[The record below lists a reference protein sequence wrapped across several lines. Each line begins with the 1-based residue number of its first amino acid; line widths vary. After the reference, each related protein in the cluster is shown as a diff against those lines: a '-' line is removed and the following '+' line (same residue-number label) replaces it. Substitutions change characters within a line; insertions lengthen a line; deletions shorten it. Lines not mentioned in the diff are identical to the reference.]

1 MSKHWRVVK
10 NIVEVQEGA
19 VSENEDCY
27 GTFKKL
33 VRNSE
38 YSKSDNFKK
47 LSVLAQ
53 LLSFLDKEN
62 TCKSKYQ
69 IKR

>member
-1 MSKHWRVVK
+1 MSQH
-10 NIVEVQEGA
+10 
-19 VSENEDCY
+19 EDCY

-38 YSKSDNFKK
+38 YSISDDFKK

-53 LLSFLDKEN
+53 ILRFLQREN
-62 TCKSKYQ
+62 TCILYQ
-69 IKR
+69 CDTNTWKWICQNKPFYALTPL